1 MQGWDYKKTE
11 TMLKTIEPDSSIAPF
26 KYFILKVA
34 SLKYLYIALII
45 LCFALAF
52 LYNHF
57 ATKVYEASAS
67 LSPVEN
73 KTSSILKS
81 NELFSSLQSLESIS
95 NIENDITNLNSFEL
109 VYSTVSD
116 MNLEVSYF
124 REFKKVIRQTEEMF
138 GNSPLTVSIDKSHN
152 QPIDAK
158 FHVSIL
164 DDNSYRLS
172 VSGKK
177 VSFYN
182 YVDNQVIS
190 EDNVVEFDTVCKFN
204 ETISNRLFS
213 FSVGLKKENLPV
225 APKVKYNYY
234 FVLNHL
240 DFLAKDYLKN
250 LEIEKASPL
259 ASIIN
264 IKFSESN
271 LDKTITFLNRFLNTY
286 LEQNLEKKNYLARS
300 TVRFI
305 DTQVS
310 EISDSLVQSESALR
324 NYRSANQVM
333 DLSFQGQ
340 QTFEQMTSIETERAS
355 LQVQER
361 YYNYVLNYFKM
372 NESGSGVVLP
382 SAMNVADPIIN
393 QLITT
398 LNDLNLQ
405 RSSLLAG
412 SNPQKNIFLNQI
424 DAKIAA
430 QKQTIIENFT
440 NNLNT
445 LTLSLKELDYRQEKL
460 SREISRL
467 PRTEM
472 NMVSMQRK
480 FNLNDA
486 IYTFLLQKRSEAA
499 IALASNYPDYEIVEP
514 ARTITSKIVAPKKAI
529 NYLMALFFGLLIPT
543 LYLMIRDFFDDK
555 IRSINDAEY
564 MLHRSVMSVI
574 YSNNLKS
581 ETVVA
586 EHPKSA
592 ISESFRNLRSSL
604 FLKSDHEKSKV
615 ILITSSQPQDGK
627 SFVSLNL
634 SSSIASVGYKTIL
647 IDCDLRRPTLHIKLK
662 ENNNYGLTNYMI
674 KKASADEIIRGTN
687 ITNLDFISAGPV
699 IPNPSE
705 LIESGVMDNLINDLK
720 TKYDYIVID
729 TTPVG
734 IVADAILMMKYA
746 SKVLM
751 VIRNNYTRK
760 DIFANVLNNLKTNK
774 MNNFDIVYNDLSL
787 HKSSYRHYSNY
798 YIKN

>member
-1 MQGWDYKKTE
+1 
-11 TMLKTIEPDSSIAPF
+11 MLKTIEPDSSIAPL

-34 SLKYLYIALII
+34 SLKYLYMAVII
-45 LCFALAF
+45 LCLLAAF
-52 LYNHF
+52 LFNHF
-57 ATKVYEASAS
+57 SSKVYEASAS
-67 LSPVEN
+67 LSPVED
-73 KTSSILKS
+73 KTSSMLRS
-81 NELFSSLQSLESIS
+81 NDLFTGMQSLESLN
-95 NIENDITNLNSFEL
+95 NIENDITNLSSFEL
-109 VYSTVSD
+109 IHKTVSS

-124 REFKKVIRQTEEMF
+124 TEFEKILTRTNELF
-138 GNSPLTVSIDKSHN
+138 GTTPFTVAIDKSHI
-152 QPIDAK
+152 QPINAK
-158 FHVSIL
+158 IYLTIL
-164 DDNSYRLS
+164 DDASYRLS
-172 VSGKK
+172 ISQKK

-182 YVDNQVIS
+182 YVDNQIIS
-190 EDNVVEFDTVCKFN
+190 EDNVVEFDSICKFN
-204 ETISNRLFS
+204 DLISNKFFRFS
-213 FSVGLKKENLPV
+213 IAVNKSFPRQDASEFR
-225 APKVKYNYY
+225 YY
-234 FVLNHL
+234 FKLNHL
-240 DFLAKDYLKN
+240 DLLAKQFLKQ

-264 IKFSESN
+264 VKFSENN
-271 LDKTITFLNRFLNTY
+271 LEKTIIFLNRYLSTFL
-286 LEQNLEKKNYLARS
+286 EENLAKKNNMAAK
-300 TVRFI
+300 TVSFI
-305 DTQVS
+305 DSQIS
-310 EISDSLVQSESALR
+310 DISDSLSISESELR
-324 NYRSANQVM
+324 NYRSSNQVM

-340 QTFEQMTSIETERAS
+340 RVYEQMTEIENERAN

-361 YYNYVLNYFKM
+361 YYNYVINYINLNDDVT
-372 NESGSGVVLP
+372 GLAPP
-382 SAMNVADPIIN
+382 SAMNVSDPIIN
-393 QLITT
+393 QLISN
-398 LNDLNLQ
+398 LNELTAQ

-412 SNPQKNIFLNQI
+412 SNPQKNIFIGQI
-424 DAKIAA
+424 DAKINF
-430 QKQTIIENFT
+430 QKQIILENFT

-445 LTLSLKELDYRQEKL
+445 LTLSLNELDYRQNKL
-460 SREISRL
+460 SREASSL

-480 FNLNDA
+480 FDLNDE
-486 IYTFLLQKRSEAA
+486 IYTFLLQKRSEAQ
-499 IALASNYPDYEIVEP
+499 ISLASTRPDYEIIEP
-514 ARTITSKIVAPKKAI
+514 ARTITSRVVAPKKSI
-529 NYLMALFFGLLIPT
+529 NYLMALFFGLFIPT

-581 ETVVA
+581 ESVVA
-586 EHPKSA
+586 EFPKSA
-592 ISESFRNLRSSL
+592 ISESFRNLRSTL

-634 SSSIASVGYKTIL
+634 ASSIASVGYKTIL

-662 ENNNYGLTNYMI
+662 EENTRGLSNYMI
-674 KKASADEIIRGTN
+674 KKASVEDIIRNTS

-705 LIESGVMDNLINDLK
+705 LLESGVLDNLINHLK

-760 DIFANVLNNLKTNK
+760 DIFANVLSNLKSNK
-774 MNNFDIVYNDLSL
+774 LTNFDIIYNDLNL

-798 YIKN
+798 YIRN

>member
-1 MQGWDYKKTE
+1 
-11 TMLKTIEPDSSIAPF
+11 MLKTIEPDSSIAPL

-34 SLKYLYIALII
+34 SLKYLYMALIV
-45 LCFALAF
+45 LCLAIAF

-57 ATKVYEASAS
+57 SNEEYEASAS

-73 KTSSILKS
+73 KTSSILSS
-81 NELFSSLQSLESIS
+81 NDLFSGMQSLESLN
-95 NIENDITNLNSFEL
+95 NIENDINNLSSFEL
-109 VYSTVSD
+109 VYSTVNS

-124 REFKKVIRQTEEMF
+124 TEYKKIFKQTNELF
-138 GNSPLTVSIDKSHN
+138 GTTPFTVSIDKSHI

-158 FHVSIL
+158 IYVIVL
-164 DDNSYRLS
+164 DESSFRLTGS
-172 VSGKK
+172 QKK

-182 YVDNQVIS
+182 YVDNQIVS
-190 EDNVVEFDTVCKFN
+190 EDNVFEIDTICKFN
-204 ETISNRLFS
+204 EPINNNALRFSISLN
-213 FSVGLKKENLPV
+213 KEY
-225 APKVKYNYY
+225 PKPKSGSKYQYY
-234 FVLNHL
+234 FKFNHL
-240 DFLAKDYLKN
+240 DYLANGYLKK

-264 IKFSESN
+264 VKFSESN
-271 LDKTITFLNRFLNTY
+271 LDKTITFLNRYLNSFL
-286 LEQNLEKKNYLARS
+286 EENLAKKNNMASR
-300 TVRFI
+300 TVSFI
-305 DTQVS
+305 DSQ
-310 EISDSLVQSESALR
+310 ISDMADSLVRSESALK
-324 NYRSANQVM
+324 NYRSANQVV

-340 QTFEQMTSIETERAS
+340 RVYEQMTEIDNERAN

-361 YYNYVLNYFKM
+361 YYKYVINYF
-372 NESGSGVVLP
+372 NISQDVSGLTPP
-382 SAMNVADPIIN
+382 SAMNVSDPIIN
-393 QLITT
+393 QMITN
-398 LNDLNLQ
+398 LNDLNAQ
-405 RSSLLAG
+405 RSALLSK
-412 SNPQKNIFLNQI
+412 SNEQKNIFIGQI
-424 DAKIAA
+424 DSKINF
-430 QKQTIIENFT
+430 QKKIILENFT

-445 LTLSLKELDYRQEKL
+445 LTLSLNELDYRQQKL
-460 SREISRL
+460 SKEASSL

-480 FNLNDA
+480 FNLNDE
-486 IYTFLLQKRSEAA
+486 IYTFLLQKRSEAQ
-499 IALASNYPDYEIVEP
+499 ISLASTRPDYEIVEP
-514 ARTITSKIVAPKKAI
+514 ARTITSRIVAPKKAI
-529 NYLMALFFGLLIPT
+529 NYMMALFLGLLLPT
-543 LYLMIRDFFDDK
+543 LFLMIRDFFDDK

-581 ETVVA
+581 ESVVA
-586 EHPKSA
+586 EFPKSA

-615 ILITSSQPQDGK
+615 IIITSSQPQDGK

-634 SSSIASVGYKTIL
+634 SSSIASVGYKTML

-662 ENNNYGLTNYMI
+662 EDNTRGISNYMM
-674 KKASADEIIRGTN
+674 KKATAEEIIRNTA

-705 LIESGVMDNLINDLK
+705 LIESGVLDNLISYLK

-760 DIFANVLNNLKTNK
+760 DIFANVINNLKSNK
-774 MNNFDIVYNDLSL
+774 LSNYDIVYNDLNL

>member
-1 MQGWDYKKTE
+1 
-11 TMLKTIEPDSSIAPF
+11 MLKTIEPDSSIAPL

-34 SLKYLYIALII
+34 SLKYLYVALII
-45 LCFALAF
+45 LSLLVAF

-57 ATKVYEASAS
+57 SGKVYEVSAS
-67 LSPVEN
+67 LSPIEDN
-73 KTSSILKS
+73 TSSILSS
-81 NELFSSLQSLESIS
+81 NELFTGLRSLESLN
-95 NIENDITNLNSFEL
+95 NIENDITNLSSFEL
-109 VYSTVSD
+109 VYKTVNS

-124 REFKKVIRQTEEMF
+124 SEYKKFFTQTSELY
-138 GNSPLTVSIDKSHN
+138 GNTPFTVTIAKSHI

-158 FHVSIL
+158 IYISIL
-164 DDNSYRLS
+164 DDASYRLS
-172 VSGKK
+172 VSQKK

-182 YVDNQVIS
+182 FVDNLVVS
-190 EDNVVEFDTVCKFN
+190 EDNTIEFDTICKFN
-204 ETISNRLFS
+204 DLVSNKFFRFS
-213 FSVGLKKENLPV
+213 IALNKDFPRQDPSEHS
-225 APKVKYNYY
+225 YY
-234 FVLNHL
+234 FKLNHL
-240 DFLAKDYLKN
+240 DLLSKEYLKK
-250 LEIEKASPL
+250 LEIEKATPL

-264 IKFSESN
+264 VRFAENN
-271 LDKTITFLNRFLNTY
+271 LDKTITFLNRYLNTF
-286 LEQNLEKKNYLARS
+286 LDENLTKKNNMAAK
-300 TVRFI
+300 TVSFI
-305 DTQVS
+305 DSQIS
-310 EISDSLVQSESALR
+310 DISDSLVISESQLR
-324 NYRSANQVM
+324 NYRSAIQVM

-340 QTFEQMTSIETERAS
+340 RVFEQMQEIENERAN

-361 YYNYVLNYFKM
+361 YYNYVINYLKV
-372 NESGSGVVLP
+372 NDDISGLAPP
-382 SAMNVADPIIN
+382 SAMNVSDPIIN
-393 QLITT
+393 QLISSLNELTT
-398 LNDLNLQ
+398 Q

-412 SNPQKNIFLNQI
+412 SNPQKNIFIGQLDARINFQRQI
-424 DAKIAA
+424 IL
-430 QKQTIIENFT
+430 ENFT

-445 LTLSLKELDYRQEKL
+445 LTLSLNELDYRQNKL
-460 SREISRL
+460 SREASSL

-480 FNLNDA
+480 FDLNDE
-486 IYTFLLQKRSEAA
+486 IYTFLLQKRSEAQ
-499 IALASNYPDYEIVEP
+499 ISLTSTRPDYEIVEP
-514 ARTITSKIVAPKKAI
+514 ARTITSKIVAPKKSV
-529 NYLMALFFGLLIPT
+529 NYLIALFLGLFIPT

-581 ETVVA
+581 EAVVA
-586 EHPKSA
+586 EYPKSA
-592 ISESFRNLRSSL
+592 IAESFRNLRSTL

-615 ILITSSQPQDGK
+615 IMITSSQPQDGK

-634 SSSIASVGYKTIL
+634 ASSIASVGYKTIL

-662 ENNNYGLTNYMI
+662 EENSKGLSNYMI
-674 KKASADEIIRGTN
+674 KKASVEEIIRNTS

-705 LIESGVMDNLINDLK
+705 LMESGVLDNLINQLK
-720 TKYDYIVID
+720 TQYDYIVID

-760 DIFANVLNNLKTNK
+760 DIFANVLSNLKSNK
-774 MNNFDIVYNDLSL
+774 LTNFDIIYNDLNL

-798 YIKN
+798 YIRN

>member
-1 MQGWDYKKTE
+1 
-11 TMLKTIEPDSSIAPF
+11 MLKTIEPDSSIAPL
-26 KYFILKVA
+26 KYFILKIA
-34 SLKYLYIALII
+34 SLKYLYIAFII
-45 LCFALAF
+45 LCLAFAF

-57 ATKVYEASAS
+57 SHKVYEASAS

-73 KTSSILKS
+73 KTSSILSS
-81 NELFSSLQSLESIS
+81 NELFSGMQSLESLN
-95 NIENDITNLNSFEL
+95 NIENDITNLSSFAM
-109 VYSTVSD
+109 VYSTVNS
-116 MNLEVSYF
+116 MNLEVTYF
-124 REFKKVIRQTEEMF
+124 SEYKKIFKQTSELF
-138 GNSPLTVSIDKSHN
+138 GTTPFTISIDKSHI

-158 FHVSIL
+158 IYITIL
-164 DDNSYRLS
+164 DESSFRMTASQN
-172 VSGKK
+172 K

-182 YVDNQVIS
+182 FVDNQIIS
-190 EDNVVEFDTVCKFN
+190 EDNVIEIDTICKFN
-204 ETISNRLFS
+204 APISNKTLR
-213 FSVGLKKENLPV
+213 FSVSLNKDYPR
-225 APKVKYNYY
+225 PKSGSKYQYY
-234 FVLNHL
+234 IKFNHL
-240 DFLAKDYLKN
+240 DYLAKGYLKK
-250 LEIEKASPL
+250 LEIAKASPL

-264 IKFSESN
+264 IKFSASN
-271 LDKTITFLNRFLNTY
+271 LDKTITFLNRYLNSFL
-286 LEQNLEKKNYLARS
+286 EENLAKKNNMAS
-300 TVRFI
+300 KTVSFI
-305 DTQVS
+305 DSQITDMA
-310 EISDSLVQSESALR
+310 DSLVRSESALK

-340 QTFEQMTSIETERAS
+340 RVYDQMTEIDNERAS
-355 LQVQER
+355 LKVQER
-361 YYNYVLNYFKM
+361 YYTYVINYFKM
-372 NESGSGVVLP
+372 NADVSGLAPP
-382 SAMNVADPIIN
+382 SAMNVNDPIIN
-393 QLITT
+393 QMITN
-398 LNDLNLQ
+398 LNELNAK
-405 RSSLLAG
+405 RSDILSQ
-412 SNPQKNIFLNQI
+412 SNPQKNIFIGQI
-424 DAKIAA
+424 DSKIDF
-430 QKQTIIENFT
+430 QKQIILENFT

-445 LTLSLKELDYRQEKL
+445 LTLSLNELDYRQNKL
-460 SREISRL
+460 SREASSL

-480 FNLNDA
+480 FNLNDE
-486 IYTFLLQKRSEAA
+486 IYTFLLQKRSEAQ
-499 IALASNYPDYEIVEP
+499 ISLASTRPDYEIVEP

-529 NYLMALFFGLLIPT
+529 NYVMALFFGLLLPT

-574 YSNNLKS
+574 FSNNLKS
-581 ETVVA
+581 EAVVA
-586 EHPKSA
+586 EFPKSA

-615 ILITSSQPQDGK
+615 IIITSSQPQDGK

-634 SSSIASVGYKTIL
+634 SSSIASVGYKTVL

-662 ENNNYGLTNYMI
+662 EDNTRGISNYMI
-674 KKASADEIIRGTN
+674 KKATAEEIIRNTA

-705 LIESGVMDNLINDLK
+705 LIESGVLDNLINYLK

-760 DIFANVLNNLKTNK
+760 DIFANVINNLKSNK
-774 MNNFDIVYNDLSL
+774 LSNYDIVYNDLSL

>member
-1 MQGWDYKKTE
+1 
-11 TMLKTIEPDSSIAPF
+11 MLKTIEPDSSIAPL

-34 SLKYLYIALII
+34 SLKYLYMALIV
-45 LCFALAF
+45 LCLAIAF

-57 ATKVYEASAS
+57 SNEEYEASAS

-73 KTSSILKS
+73 KTSSILSS
-81 NELFSSLQSLESIS
+81 NDLFSGMQSLESLN
-95 NIENDITNLNSFEL
+95 NIENDINNLSSFEL
-109 VYSTVSD
+109 VYSTVNS

-124 REFKKVIRQTEEMF
+124 TEYKKIFKQTNELF
-138 GNSPLTVSIDKSHN
+138 GTTPFTVSIDKSHI

-158 FHVSIL
+158 IYVTVL
-164 DDNSYRLS
+164 DESSFRLTGS
-172 VSGKK
+172 QKK

-182 YVDNQVIS
+182 YVDNQIVS
-190 EDNVVEFDTVCKFN
+190 EDNVFEIDTICKFN
-204 ETISNRLFS
+204 EPINNNALRFSISLN
-213 FSVGLKKENLPV
+213 KEY
-225 APKVKYNYY
+225 PKPKSGSKYQYY
-234 FVLNHL
+234 FKFNHL
-240 DFLAKDYLKN
+240 DYLANGYLKK

-264 IKFSESN
+264 VKFSESN
-271 LDKTITFLNRFLNTY
+271 LDKTITFLNRYLNSFL
-286 LEQNLEKKNYLARS
+286 EENLAKKNNMASR
-300 TVRFI
+300 TVSFI
-305 DTQVS
+305 DSQ
-310 EISDSLVQSESALR
+310 ISDMADSLVRSESALK
-324 NYRSANQVM
+324 NYRSANQVV

-340 QTFEQMTSIETERAS
+340 RVYEQMTEIDNERAN

-361 YYNYVLNYFKM
+361 YYKYVINYF
-372 NESGSGVVLP
+372 NISQDVSGLTPP
-382 SAMNVADPIIN
+382 SAMNVSDPIIN
-393 QLITT
+393 QMITN
-398 LNDLNLQ
+398 LNDLNAQ
-405 RSSLLAG
+405 RSALLSK
-412 SNPQKNIFLNQI
+412 SNEQKNIFIGQI
-424 DAKIAA
+424 DSKINF
-430 QKQTIIENFT
+430 QKKIILENFT

-445 LTLSLKELDYRQEKL
+445 LTLSLNELDYRQQKL
-460 SREISRL
+460 SKEASSL

-480 FNLNDA
+480 FNLNDE
-486 IYTFLLQKRSEAA
+486 IYTFLLQKRSEAQ
-499 IALASNYPDYEIVEP
+499 ISLASTRPDYEIVEP
-514 ARTITSKIVAPKKAI
+514 ARTITSRIVAPKKAI
-529 NYLMALFFGLLIPT
+529 NYMMALFLGLLLPT
-543 LYLMIRDFFDDK
+543 LFLMIRDFFDDK

-581 ETVVA
+581 ESVVA
-586 EHPKSA
+586 EFPKSA

-615 ILITSSQPQDGK
+615 IIITSSQPQDGK

-634 SSSIASVGYKTIL
+634 SSSIASVGYKTML

-662 ENNNYGLTNYMI
+662 EDNTRGISNYMM
-674 KKASADEIIRGTN
+674 KKATAEEIIRNTA

-705 LIESGVMDNLINDLK
+705 LIESGVLDNLISYLK

-760 DIFANVLNNLKTNK
+760 DIFANVINNLKSNK
-774 MNNFDIVYNDLSL
+774 LSNYDIVYNDLNL